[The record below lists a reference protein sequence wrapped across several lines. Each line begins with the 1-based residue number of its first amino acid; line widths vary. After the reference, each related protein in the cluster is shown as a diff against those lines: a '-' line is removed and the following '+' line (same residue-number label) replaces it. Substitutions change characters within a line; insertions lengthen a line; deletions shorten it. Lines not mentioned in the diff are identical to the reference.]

1 MKIFFS
7 IMLIFLFL
15 SCGGGKKTP
24 ESVIPDE
31 DSVSDSDITEVDEN
45 DAEFED
51 VESDDNDF
59 VPDEVSENDADFTP
73 DADEVSND
81 EETEIIPDPCET
93 EPCKGVENSTEKCF
107 SYGKHYSCECSDG
120 YVWQGTDRGCIG
132 KKAFYSTICTGQTK
146 CFDTE
151 KEIQCSQKGEPFYG
165 QDAQY
170 AELGTCISRNFT
182 VQNYGEG
189 KADIVFDT
197 ASGLEWQRKV
207 APWHPV
213 NFMAAHYCNVA
224 NFGGHCDWRLPT
236 VDELLSIVDIEK
248 YDPAID
254 ENYFPDTPSTL
265 FYSSEYGRYT
275 QSPYSFYGYGV
286 DFERGSESKYDSD
299 YVDSGAF
306 RCVRNE
312 FETVDIYV
320 NCDSKY
326 LSSDIVASVFTDL
339 VFKRSP
345 ATDKTWQKALE
356 YCENLNFAGISYWRL
371 PNKNEIKL
379 LEGFVSDDA
388 WTSTSYNLNPT
399 HAILF
404 PGNKSQAKTQ
414 LGKAY
419 CVAANPC
426 EKGKEIWNGQ
436 KCTAFSDLN
445 LNKDGCNC
453 MDGYVRDGLQC
464 VKAECKDDCKTMAH
478 STGVCIGYS
487 KNTTHCQCEEG
498 YFYNYGHKC
507 VNPCDEEPC
516 KNIKASDGSCTATGY
531 DTFKCGC
538 LEGYYYTESSC
549 SAYQSCNDAS
559 YSQCRD
565 AGNKLMWSFPPS
577 TYGVKDGLESARQ
590 YCAELCEGGYTDWRF
605 PTIDDFRTMSK
616 CANTATNG
624 KCRVSGKS
632 GCLSE
637 SCMTD
642 CACPENETSTG
653 EFFYWSSSL
662 VSDMQDR
669 AFVLDGM
676 DSSIKIKNTKT
687 DIGSFRCVR
696 NLE

>member
-1 MKIFFS
+1 MKFFFS

-31 DSVSDSDITEVDEN
+31 DSVSDSDITEVDES
-45 DAEFED
+45 DTEIADFES
-51 VESDDNDF
+51 EDNNF
-59 VPDEVSENDADFTP
+59 VPDEVSENDEDSLP
-73 DADEVSND
+73 DAD
-81 EETEIIPDPCET
+81 EETEIISDSCET
-93 EPCKGVENSTEKCF
+93 KPCKGVENSTGKCF

-120 YVWQGTDRGCIG
+120 YVWQGIDRGCIE

-151 KEIQCSQKGEPFYG
+151 KEIPCPVKGEPLYG

-170 AELGTCISRNFT
+170 AELGTCISRDFT
-182 VQNYGEG
+182 VQKYGEG
-189 KADIVFDT
+189 KADVVFDT

-248 YDPAID
+248 YDPAIN

-286 DFERGSESKYDSD
+286 DFERGTESMYESD

-312 FETVDIYV
+312 FETVDIYADC
-320 NCDSKY
+320 NSKY
-326 LSSDIVASVFTDL
+326 LSSDIVASVFADL
-339 VFKRSP
+339 VFQRSP
-345 ATDKTWQKALE
+345 TADKTWQEALE
-356 YCENLNFAGISYWRL
+356 YCENLNFAGISDWRL

-379 LEGFVSDDA
+379 LEGFTSSDA
-388 WTSTSYNLNPT
+388 WTSTSYNLNPIY
-399 HAILF
+399 AWV
-404 PGNKSQAKTQ
+404 GNGTRTKTQ

-436 KCTAFSDLN
+436 KCTFFSDMN
-445 LNKDGCNC
+445 LNEDGCNC
-453 MDGYVRDGLQC
+453 IDGYVMDGLQC
-464 VKAECKDDCKTMAH
+464 VKAECEDDCKTMAH

-516 KNIKASDGSCTATGY
+516 KNVNASDGSCTATDY
-531 DTFKCGC
+531 NTFECGC
-538 LEGYYYTESSC
+538 IEGYYYTKSSC
-549 SAYQSCNDAS
+549 YAYNSCYDAS

-565 AGNKLMWSFPPS
+565 ARNKLMWSFPPS
-577 TYGVKDGLESARQ
+577 TYGVEEGFEAAKQ

-605 PTIDDFRTMSK
+605 PTVDDFRTMSK
-616 CANTATNG
+616 CANTGING
-624 KCRVSGKS
+624 KCKVSEKS

-637 SCMTD
+637 SCTTD
-642 CACPENETSTG
+642 CACYEDETSAR
-653 EFFYWSSSL
+653 EIFYWSSSL
-662 VSDMQDR
+662 VSDMQDS
-669 AFVLDGM
+669 AFVLDRS
-676 DSSIKIKNTKT
+676 DSSIKIKNIKT

>member
-1 MKIFFS
+1 MKTLFS
-7 IMLIFLFL
+7 ILLIFLL
-15 SCGGGKKTP
+15 ISCCGGSKTP
-24 ESVIPDE
+24 LDDDVAAVLPDGDE
-31 DSVSDSDITEVDEN
+31 DVMDDEEFVDDEDDDDEPDTKPDKDSDKPEN
-45 DAEFED
+45 NED
-51 VESDDNDF
+51 VGLESN
-59 VPDEVSENDADFTP
+59 
-73 DADEVSND
+73 
-81 EETEIIPDPCET
+81 PCEG
-93 EPCKGVENSTEKCF
+93 EPCKGVENSTGKCLA
-107 SYGKHYSCECSDG
+107 SGKGYTCECKSS
-120 YVWQGTDRGCIG
+120 YVWFSSEQKCLPVTNFYGTV
-132 KKAFYSTICTGQTK
+132 CTGQTK
-146 CFDTE
+146 CYDME
-151 KEIQCSQKGEPFYG
+151 KEIQCPKEGETFYG

-170 AELGTCISRNFT
+170 AKLGTCMSRNFT

-189 KADIVFDT
+189 KADVVFDS

-236 VDELLSIVDIEK
+236 VDELVSIVDIEK

-265 FYSSEYGRYT
+265 FYSNEYGHYT

-286 DFERGSESKYDSD
+286 DFEMGNETKYDSN

-312 FETVDIYV
+312 FETVDIYADC
-320 NCDSKY
+320 NSKY
-326 LSSDIVASVFTDL
+326 LFSDIVASVFADL
-339 VFKRSP
+339 VFQKSP
-345 ATDKTWQKALE
+345 VADKAWLEALE
-356 YCENLNFAGISYWRL
+356 YCENLNFAGISEWRL

-379 LEGFVSDDA
+379 LQGFASNDA
-388 WTSTSYNLNPT
+388 WTSTSSNLNPIY
-399 HAILF
+399 AWVF
-404 PGNKSQAKTQ
+404 PGNETQTKTKP
-414 LGKAY
+414 GKAY

-464 VKAECKDDCKTMAH
+464 VKAECEDDCKTMEH

-487 KNTTHCQCEEG
+487 KNITHCQCEKG
-498 YFYNYGHKC
+498 YFYNYDHKC

-516 KNIKASDGSCTATGY
+516 KNVKASDGSCTATDY
-531 DTFKCGC
+531 NTFECGC
-538 LEGYYYTESSC
+538 IEGYYYTKSSC
-549 SAYQSCNDAS
+549 YAHNSCYDAF

-565 AGNKLMWSFPPS
+565 ARNKLMWSFPPS
-577 TYGVKDGLESARQ
+577 TYGVEEGFEAAKQ

-616 CANTATNG
+616 CANTGING
-624 KCRVSGKS
+624 KCKVSEKS

-642 CACPENETSTG
+642 CACSENETSTG

-662 VSDMQDR
+662 VSDMQDS

-676 DSSIKIKNTKT
+676 DSSIKIKNIKT
-687 DIGSFRCVR
+687 DIGSFRCIR